1 MINPRR
7 ILYAAGPVGIAFE
20 LYETREYNPDPIGI
34 ASWMAANSA
43 AMYAATSYANHASV
57 GGQTVFSVYG
67 PVLKEEAANLAR
79 IIRGPKPPPGPLT
92 ALAVGG
98 IFFNVIVP
106 DVQNMFGL
114 NQVEY
119 A

>member
-1 MINPRR
+1 MLDSRR
-7 ILYAAGPVGIAFE
+7 ILYAAGPVGFAFE
-20 LYETREYNPDPIGI
+20 LYETREYNPDPVGI

-67 PVLKEEAANLAR
+67 PVLKEEAANLGR
-79 IIRGPKPPPGPLT
+79 IIRGPKPPPGPLS

-98 IFFNVIVP
+98 ALLHVTLPSIQ
-106 DVQNMFGL
+106 DMFGI
-114 NQVEY
+114 NRIEY